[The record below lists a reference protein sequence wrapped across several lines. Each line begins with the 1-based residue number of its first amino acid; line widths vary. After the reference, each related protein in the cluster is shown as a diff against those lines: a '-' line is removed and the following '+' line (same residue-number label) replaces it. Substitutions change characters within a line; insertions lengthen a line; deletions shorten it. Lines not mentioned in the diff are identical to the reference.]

1 MVSIIKRKVLEGVYW
16 INIPEVDLR
25 ILCGCPADAI
35 KHLTTKGL
43 LPIVSEEGIEFES
56 GPNAILLSDDLVQ
69 NGNLSN
75 VSEFVAYHMFYTQ
88 GMIIPSHPNF
98 KKPKPLMIGKK
109 GQVDAQIEYIYRGNY
124 GLTSEKEFLD
134 CGETDSFIKENIAMK
149 LRFAQNKFLHTRDL
163 VDSVYLNRKKV
174 ELRQGVYIK
183 RVQHNVFEFS
193 YKEKSV
199 QVDLKLK
206 KYRHYQP
213 SFVLPQVTIPN
224 DYFSVIHTGE
234 GDGWNPN
241 KPSLSSVIQFNKHFF
256 LIDAGPYILKI
267 LKAVGLTRDQL
278 NGIFITHVHDDHFA
292 GLYDLIDEQ
301 NPLTIY
307 ATPIIRSTV
316 VKKLSALLSV
326 TEKKVN
332 RYFIFSDLK
341 RNAWNKQ
348 SGMEVKPIPTAHP
361 VDTTIFIFRVKGKKR
376 YHSYGHYSDIA
387 ALSWLKTMI
396 VSKNSNGGIS
406 KKYFEAVKA
415 DYGIALDLKKID
427 VGGPSI
433 HGDAEDF
440 AKDKTGKL
448 VLGHSHLPFT
458 KRQLAIG
465 DEVAFGHVDILI
477 HKKP

>member
-25 ILCGCPADAI
+25 ILCGCPPDAI
-35 KHLTTKGL
+35 KHLTSKGL
-43 LPIVSEEGIEFES
+43 LPVVSEDGIEFES

-88 GMIIPSHPNF
+88 GMIIPNHPNF

-109 GQVDAQIEYIYRGNY
+109 GQVDAQMDYIYRGNY
-124 GLTSEKEFLD
+124 GLTSEKEFSD
-134 CGETDSFIKENIAMK
+134 CGETNTFTKENIAMK
-149 LRFAQNKFLHTRDL
+149 LRFAQNNFLHTRDL
-163 VDSVYLNRKKV
+163 VDAIYLDRKKV
-174 ELRQGVYIK
+174 ELRPGVHVR
-183 RVQHNVFEFS
+183 RVKHNVFTFS
-193 YKEKSV
+193 YKDKSV
-199 QVDLKLK
+199 QVDLNLK

-234 GDGWNPN
+234 GDGWNPS
-241 KPSLSSVIQFNKHFF
+241 KPSLSSVIRFNDRFF

-267 LKAVGLTRDQL
+267 LKAVGLSGDQL
-278 NGIFITHVHDDHFA
+278 SGIFITHVHDDHFA
-292 GLYDLIDEQ
+292 GLYDLIDEK

-307 ATPIIRSTV
+307 ATPVIRATV
-316 VKKLSALLSV
+316 VKKLAALLSV
-326 TEKKVN
+326 TEKKIN
-332 RYFIFSDLK
+332 SYFNFFDLK

-348 SGMEVKPIPTAHP
+348 FGMEVKPIPTAHP

-376 YHSYGHYSDIA
+376 YYSYGHYSDIA

-396 VSKNSNGGIS
+396 ANENSSGGIS
-406 KKYFEAVKA
+406 KKYFEAIKA
-415 DYGIALDLKKID
+415 DFGIPLDLKKID

-433 HGDAEDF
+433 HGDAKDF
-440 AKDKTGKL
+440 AKDKTKKL
-448 VLGHSHLPFT
+448 VLGHTHLQFT
-458 KRQLAIG
+458 KSQLAIG
-465 DEVAFGHVDILI
+465 DEVVFGHVDTLI
-477 HKKP
+477 QKKP